1 MGHGVVKSSGIEGE
15 MADAVSGKKSSP
27 VLIAAAW
34 AIVVLPTL
42 WGLNY
47 TVQNALKIFAKPVAS
62 VSAPAAAP
70 AK

>member
-1 MGHGVVKSSGIEGE
+1 
-15 MADAVSGKKSSP
+15 MAEALKVKKSSP

-34 AIVVLPTL
+34 VIVVLPTL

-47 TVQNALKIFAKPVAS
+47 TVQNAMKIFAKPAAS
-62 VSAPAAAP
+62 SAAKPTAPAAAP

>member
-1 MGHGVVKSSGIEGE
+1 MVEV
-15 MADAVSGKKSSP
+15 VSGKKSSP

-47 TVQNALKIFAKPVAS
+47 TVQNALKIFAKPTAP
-62 VSAPAAAP
+62 VSAPAAVP
-70 AK
+70 VK